1 MPNLLPLLLIT
12 TIWCSAFVAAFTPT
26 ILMKSDSLPLT
37 YLSYLSV
44 PIIFV
49 FTFITVAGLLS
60 RLAQRGIVAGT
71 FPREAFHKVYFL
83 RRVFGICW
91 TQVYYFKPLYAIALG
106 IPALKT
112 YLLRIFGYKYNTQF
126 IVYPDTWIRDLP
138 VLKFGQGVY
147 LSNRATIGTNIC
159 LKSGDILVDSI
170 EVDDKGLVGHL
181 AVLAPGVKIGKG
193 VEVGVSAT
201 IAIRTKLLDQS
212 KINPC
217 CMINHAV
224 VVGENTQIGTMS
236 YVGMKSILGPNLTVP
251 AGANI
256 PAGSVIN
263 TQTEM
268 DSYYHSETKK
278 LDDHVIKLRALF
290 EESNVHEF
298 KTFSK

>member
-1 MPNLLPLLLIT
+1 MPNILPLFLIS
-12 TIWCSAFVAAFTPT
+12 TIWCLAFIAAFTPV
-26 ILMKSDSLPLT
+26 IIFKSNSLPLT
-37 YLSYLSV
+37 YLTYLSV
-44 PIIFV
+44 PVIFV

-60 RLAQRGIVAGT
+60 RFAQRGIVTGT
-71 FPREAFHKVYFL
+71 FPRVALHKIYFL
-83 RRVFGICW
+83 RRVFGTCW
-91 TQVYYFKPLYAIALG
+91 TQVFYFKPVYAIALG
-106 IPALKT
+106 IPGLKT
-112 YLLRIFGYKYNTQF
+112 YLFRIFGYKHSTQF
-126 IVYPDTWIRDLP
+126 VVYPDTWIRDLP

-181 AVLAPGVKIGKG
+181 AILAPGVKIGKG

-217 CMINHAV
+217 CMINHGV

-236 YVGMKSILGPNLTVP
+236 YVGLKSVLGANLNIP

-263 TQTEM
+263 SQQEM
-268 DSYYHSETKK
+268 DSYFHSETKK
-278 LDDHVIKLRALF
+278 LEDHAIKMRALF
-290 EESNVHEF
+290 EESHAHEF

>member
-1 MPNLLPLLLIT
+1 MPNLLPLFLIA
-12 TIWCSAFVAAFTPT
+12 TIWCLSFIAAVTPI
-26 ILMKSDSLPLT
+26 ILIKSDSLALT
-37 YLSYLSV
+37 YLSYFSV
-44 PIIFV
+44 PVIFV
-49 FTFITVAGLLS
+49 FMFITIAGGLS
-60 RLAQRGIVAGT
+60 RFAQRGIVTGT
-71 FPREAFHKVYFL
+71 FPREALHKIYFL

-91 TQVYYFKPLYAIALG
+91 TQVFYFKPLYAIALG
-106 IPALKT
+106 IPVLKT
-112 YLLRIFGYKYNTQF
+112 YLFRIFGYKHSTQF

-138 VLKFGQGVY
+138 VLKFGNGVY

-170 EVDDKGLVGHL
+170 QVDEKGLVGHL
-181 AVLAPGVKIGKG
+181 AILAPGVKIGKA

-201 IAIRTKLLDQS
+201 IGIRTKLLDQA
-212 KINPC
+212 KVNPC
-217 CMINHAV
+217 CMVNHAV
-224 VVGENTQIGTMS
+224 VVGENTQVGTMS
-236 YVGMKSILGPNLTVP
+236 YVGLKSVLGANLNVP

-263 TQTEM
+263 TQAEM

-298 KTFSK
+298 KTVSK